1 MKEKS
6 WHPMTKLTPFASFP
20 KGIFLTVRLPRD
32 SNFMLMNGGVKDRSW
47 LSMTKLPL
55 EISFPKRAD
64 SFHRTIASRWGGDMD
79 EGWGERGIMTLDD

>member
-1 MKEKS
+1 
-6 WHPMTKLTPFASFP
+6 
-20 KGIFLTVRLPRD
+20 
-32 SNFMLMNGGVKDRSW
+32 MNGGVKDRSW

-64 SFHRTIASRWGGDMD
+64 SFHRTIASRWGGDMN